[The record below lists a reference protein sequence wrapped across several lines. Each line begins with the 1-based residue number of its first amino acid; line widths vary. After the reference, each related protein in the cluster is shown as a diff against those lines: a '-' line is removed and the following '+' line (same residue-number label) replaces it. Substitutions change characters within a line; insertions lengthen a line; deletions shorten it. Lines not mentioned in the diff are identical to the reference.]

1 MKRLDGKVCIITG
14 SNSGVGAATAELFAR
29 EGAKVVITARR
40 VDKLEEVANKIKAE
54 GGEVLAVRCD
64 VSNEDDVKSMFDALG
79 KLDVVVNNAGI
90 AKDSDPMEK
99 SAEEFLEVI
108 KVNLLGTFLVS
119 KYAVNH
125 VDKGCI
131 VNISSTNAL
140 DTYYPESLDYD
151 ASKAGVI
158 SLTHN
163 FSLYLKDRDIRV
175 NVVCPDWIDTDMN
188 LGMDEEY
195 KKSLGVFLKPEEVA
209 KVVYDV
215 SIDESVN
222 DAVIRVAD
230 NSVK

>member
-1 MKRLDGKVCIITG
+1 MKVLVTG
-14 SNSGVGAATAELFAR
+14 GARGLGLAISLYYLKMGHSVVVNYNNSDEMALKLKSEYGD
-29 EGAKVVITARR
+29 R
-40 VDKLEEVANKIKAE
+40 VSI
-54 GGEVLAVRCD
+54 VRAD
-64 VSNEDDVKSMFDALG
+64 VSNEDDVKRMFDVLG

-140 DTYYPESLDYD
+140 DTYYPESIDYD

-188 LGMDEEY
+188 LDMDEEY

-215 SIDESVN
+215 SIDESIN
-222 DAVIRVAD
+222 DAVIRVGD

>member
-1 MKRLDGKVCIITG
+1 MKVLVTG
-14 SNSGVGAATAELFAR
+14 GARGLGLAISLYYLKMGHSVVVNYNNSSDLALKLKSEYGD
-29 EGAKVVITARR
+29 R
-40 VDKLEEVANKIKAE
+40 VSIVKA
-54 GGEVLAVRCD
+54 D
-64 VSNEDDVKSMFDALG
+64 VSNEDDVKRMFDALG

-90 AKDSDPMEK
+90 AKDSDSMEK

-140 DTYYPESLDYD
+140 DTYYPESIDYD

-188 LGMDEEY
+188 LEMDEEY

-222 DAVIRVAD
+222 DAVIRVGD

>member
-1 MKRLDGKVCIITG
+1 MKVLVTG
-14 SNSGVGAATAELFAR
+14 GARGLGLAISLYYLKMGHSVVVNYNNSRDLALKLKSEYGD
-29 EGAKVVITARR
+29 R
-40 VDKLEEVANKIKAE
+40 VSIVKA
-54 GGEVLAVRCD
+54 D
-64 VSNEDDVKSMFDALG
+64 VSNEDDVKRMFDALG

-140 DTYYPESLDYD
+140 DTYYPESMDYD

-195 KKSLGVFLKPEEVA
+195 KKSLGVFLKTEEVA

-222 DAVIRVAD
+222 DVVIRVGD

>member
-1 MKRLDGKVCIITG
+1 MKVLVTG
-14 SNSGVGAATAELFAR
+14 GARGLGLAISLYYLKMGHSVVVNYNNSDEMAFKLKSEYGD
-29 EGAKVVITARR
+29 R
-40 VDKLEEVANKIKAE
+40 VSIVKA
-54 GGEVLAVRCD
+54 D
-64 VSNEDDVKSMFDALG
+64 VSNEDDVKRMFDSLG

-140 DTYYPESLDYD
+140 DTYYPESMDYD

-188 LGMDEEY
+188 LEMDEEY

-215 SIDESVN
+215 SVDKSVN
-222 DAVIRVAD
+222 DVVIRVGD

>member
-1 MKRLDGKVCIITG
+1 MKVLVTG
-14 SNSGVGAATAELFAR
+14 GARGLGLAISLYYLKMGHSVVVNYNNSGDLALKLKSEYGD
-29 EGAKVVITARR
+29 R
-40 VDKLEEVANKIKAE
+40 VSIVKA
-54 GGEVLAVRCD
+54 D
-64 VSNEDDVKSMFDALG
+64 VSNEDDVKRMFDALG

-140 DTYYPESLDYD
+140 DTYYPESMDYD

-188 LGMDEEY
+188 LEMDEEY
-195 KKSLGVFLKPEEVA
+195 KKSLSVFLKPEDVA
-209 KVVYDV
+209 RVVYDV

-222 DAVIRVAD
+222 DTVIRVGD

>member
-1 MKRLDGKVCIITG
+1 MKVLVTG
-14 SNSGVGAATAELFAR
+14 GARGLGLAISLYYLKMGHSVVVNYNNSSDLALKLKSEYGD
-29 EGAKVVITARR
+29 R
-40 VDKLEEVANKIKAE
+40 VSIVKA
-54 GGEVLAVRCD
+54 D
-64 VSNEDDVKSMFDALG
+64 VSNEDDVKRMFDALG

-125 VDKGCI
+125 MDKGCI

-140 DTYYPESLDYD
+140 DTYYPESMDYD

-222 DAVIRVAD
+222 DAVIRVGD

>member
-1 MKRLDGKVCIITG
+1 MKVLVTG
-14 SNSGVGAATAELFAR
+14 GARGLGLAISLYYLKMGHSVVVNYNNSSDLALKLKSEYGD
-29 EGAKVVITARR
+29 R
-40 VDKLEEVANKIKAE
+40 VSIVKA
-54 GGEVLAVRCD
+54 D
-64 VSNEDDVKSMFDALG
+64 VSNEDDVKRMFNALG

-140 DTYYPESLDYD
+140 DTYYPESMDYD

-222 DAVIRVAD
+222 DVVIRVGD

>member
-1 MKRLDGKVCIITG
+1 MKVLVTG
-14 SNSGVGAATAELFAR
+14 GARGLGLAISLYYLKMRHSVVVNYNNSSEMALKLKR
-29 EGAKVVITARR
+29 EYGDR
-40 VDKLEEVANKIKAE
+40 VSIVKA
-54 GGEVLAVRCD
+54 D
-64 VSNEDDVKSMFDALG
+64 VSNEDDVKRMFDSLG

-140 DTYYPESLDYD
+140 DTYYPESMDYD

-163 FSLYLKDRDIRV
+163 FSLYLKDRGIRV

-222 DAVIRVAD
+222 DAVIRVGD

>member
-1 MKRLDGKVCIITG
+1 MKVLVTG
-14 SNSGVGAATAELFAR
+14 GARGLGLAISLYYLKMGHSVVVNYNNSDEMALKLKSEYGD
-29 EGAKVVITARR
+29 R
-40 VDKLEEVANKIKAE
+40 VSIVKA
-54 GGEVLAVRCD
+54 D
-64 VSNEDDVKSMFDALG
+64 VSNEDDVKRMFDALG

-140 DTYYPESLDYD
+140 DTYYPESMDYD

-163 FSLYLKDRDIRV
+163 FSLYLKDRGIRV

-195 KKSLGVFLKPEEVA
+195 KKSLGAFLKPEDVA
-209 KVVYDV
+209 RVVYDV
-215 SIDESVN
+215 SIDESIN
-222 DAVIRVAD
+222 DAVIRVGD

>member
-1 MKRLDGKVCIITG
+1 MKVLVTG
-14 SNSGVGAATAELFAR
+14 GARGLGLAISLYYLKMGHSVVVNYNNSNEMALKLKSEYGD
-29 EGAKVVITARR
+29 R
-40 VDKLEEVANKIKAE
+40 VSI
-54 GGEVLAVRCD
+54 VRAD
-64 VSNEDDVKSMFDALG
+64 VSNEDDVKRMFDALG

-90 AKDSDPMEK
+90 AKDSEPMEK

-140 DTYYPESLDYD
+140 DTYYPESMDYD

-188 LGMDEEY
+188 LEMDEEY

-222 DAVIRVAD
+222 DAVIRVGD

>member
-1 MKRLDGKVCIITG
+1 MNVLVTG
-14 SNSGVGAATAELFAR
+14 GARGLGLAISLYYLKMGHSVVVNYNNSDEMAL
-29 EGAKVVITARR
+29 
-40 VDKLEEVANKIKAE
+40 KLKSEYGDRISIVKA
-54 GGEVLAVRCD
+54 D
-64 VSNEDDVKSMFDALG
+64 VSNEDDVKRMFDALG

-140 DTYYPESLDYD
+140 DTYYPESMDYD

-188 LGMDEEY
+188 LEMDEEY

-222 DAVIRVAD
+222 DAVIRVGD

>member
-1 MKRLDGKVCIITG
+1 MKVLVTG
-14 SNSGVGAATAELFAR
+14 GARGLGLAISLYYLKMGHSVVVNYNNSDEMALKLKIEYGD
-29 EGAKVVITARR
+29 R
-40 VDKLEEVANKIKAE
+40 VAIVKA
-54 GGEVLAVRCD
+54 D
-64 VSNEDDVKSMFDALG
+64 VSNEDDVKRMFDALG

-140 DTYYPESLDYD
+140 DTYYPESMDYD

-163 FSLYLKDRDIRV
+163 FSLYLKDRGIRV

-195 KKSLGVFLKPEEVA
+195 KKSLGAFLKPEEVA

-222 DAVIRVAD
+222 DVVIRVGD

>member
-1 MKRLDGKVCIITG
+1 MKVLVTG
-14 SNSGVGAATAELFAR
+14 GARGLGLAISLYYLKMGHSVVVNYNNSSDLALKLKSEYGD
-29 EGAKVVITARR
+29 R
-40 VDKLEEVANKIKAE
+40 VSIVKA
-54 GGEVLAVRCD
+54 D
-64 VSNEDDVKSMFDALG
+64 VSNEDDVKRMFDALG

-140 DTYYPESLDYD
+140 DTYYPESIDYD

-188 LGMDEEY
+188 LEMDEEY

-222 DAVIRVAD
+222 DAVIRVGD

>member
-1 MKRLDGKVCIITG
+1 MNVLVTG
-14 SNSGVGAATAELFAR
+14 GARGLGLAISLYYLKMGHSVVVNYNNSSDLALKLKSKYGD
-29 EGAKVVITARR
+29 R
-40 VDKLEEVANKIKAE
+40 VSIVKA
-54 GGEVLAVRCD
+54 D
-64 VSNEDDVKSMFDALG
+64 VSNEDDVKRMFDALG

-140 DTYYPESLDYD
+140 DTYYPESMDYD

-188 LGMDEEY
+188 LEMDEEY

-222 DAVIRVAD
+222 DAVIRVGD

>member
-1 MKRLDGKVCIITG
+1 MKVLVTG
-14 SNSGVGAATAELFAR
+14 GARGLGLAISLYYLKMGHSVVVNYNNSIDLALKLKSKYVD
-29 EGAKVVITARR
+29 R
-40 VDKLEEVANKIKAE
+40 VSIIKA
-54 GGEVLAVRCD
+54 D
-64 VSNEDDVKSMFDALG
+64 VSNEGDVKRMFDVLG

-222 DAVIRVAD
+222 DVVIRVGD

>member
-1 MKRLDGKVCIITG
+1 MKVLVTG
-14 SNSGVGAATAELFAR
+14 GARGLGLAISLYYLKMGHSVVVNYNNSDEMALKLKSEYGD
-29 EGAKVVITARR
+29 R
-40 VDKLEEVANKIKAE
+40 VSFVKA
-54 GGEVLAVRCD
+54 D
-64 VSNEDDVKSMFDALG
+64 VSNEDDVKRMFDALG

-140 DTYYPESLDYD
+140 DTYYPESMDYD

-188 LGMDEEY
+188 LEMDEEY

-215 SIDESVN
+215 SVDKSVN
-222 DAVIRVAD
+222 DVVIRVGD

>member
-1 MKRLDGKVCIITG
+1 MKVLVTG
-14 SNSGVGAATAELFAR
+14 GARGLGLAISLYYLKMGHSVVVNYNNSSEMALKLKR
-29 EGAKVVITARR
+29 EYGDR
-40 VDKLEEVANKIKAE
+40 VSIVKA
-54 GGEVLAVRCD
+54 D
-64 VSNEDDVKSMFDALG
+64 VSNEDDVKRMFDALG

-99 SAEEFLEVI
+99 STEEFLEVI
-108 KVNLLGTFLVS
+108 KANLLGTFLVS

-140 DTYYPESLDYD
+140 DTYYPESMDYD

-188 LGMDEEY
+188 LEMDEEY

-215 SIDESVN
+215 SIDESIN
-222 DAVIRVAD
+222 DAVIRVGD

>member
-1 MKRLDGKVCIITG
+1 MKVLVTG
-14 SNSGVGAATAELFAR
+14 GARGLGLAISLYYLKMGHSVVVNYNNSDEMALKLKSEYGD
-29 EGAKVVITARR
+29 R
-40 VDKLEEVANKIKAE
+40 VSIVKA
-54 GGEVLAVRCD
+54 D
-64 VSNEDDVKSMFDALG
+64 VSNEDDVKRVFDALG

-140 DTYYPESLDYD
+140 DTYYPESMDYD

-188 LGMDEEY
+188 LEMDEEY

-215 SIDESVN
+215 SVDKSVN
-222 DAVIRVAD
+222 DVVIRVGD

>member
-1 MKRLDGKVCIITG
+1 MNVLVTG
-14 SNSGVGAATAELFAR
+14 GARGLGLAISLYYLKMGHSVVVNYNNSSDLALKLKSKYGD
-29 EGAKVVITARR
+29 R
-40 VDKLEEVANKIKAE
+40 VSIVKA
-54 GGEVLAVRCD
+54 D
-64 VSNEDDVKSMFDALG
+64 VSNEDDVKRMFDALG

-99 SAEEFLEVI
+99 SAEEFLDVI

-140 DTYYPESLDYD
+140 DTYYPESMDYD

-188 LGMDEEY
+188 LEMDEEY

-222 DAVIRVAD
+222 DAVIRVGD

>member
-1 MKRLDGKVCIITG
+1 MKVLVTG
-14 SNSGVGAATAELFAR
+14 GARGLGLAISLYYLKMGHSVVVNYNNSSEMALKLKR
-29 EGAKVVITARR
+29 EYGDR
-40 VDKLEEVANKIKAE
+40 VSIVKA
-54 GGEVLAVRCD
+54 D
-64 VSNEDDVKSMFDALG
+64 VSNEDDVKRMFDSLG

-140 DTYYPESLDYD
+140 DTYYPESMDYD

-188 LGMDEEY
+188 LEMDEEY

-215 SIDESVN
+215 SIDESIN
-222 DAVIRVAD
+222 DAVIRVGD

>member
-1 MKRLDGKVCIITG
+1 MKVLVTG
-14 SNSGVGAATAELFAR
+14 GARGLGLAISLYYLKMGHSVVVNYNNSSDLALKLKSEYGD
-29 EGAKVVITARR
+29 R
-40 VDKLEEVANKIKAE
+40 VSIVKA
-54 GGEVLAVRCD
+54 D
-64 VSNEDDVKSMFDALG
+64 VSNEDDVKRMFDALG

-140 DTYYPESLDYD
+140 DTYYPESMDYD

-163 FSLYLKDRDIRV
+163 FSLYLKDRGIRV

-188 LGMDEEY
+188 LEMDEEY

-222 DAVIRVAD
+222 DVVIRVGD

>member
-1 MKRLDGKVCIITG
+1 MKVLVTG
-14 SNSGVGAATAELFAR
+14 GARGLGLAISLYYLKMRHSVVVNYNNSGDLALKLKSEYGD
-29 EGAKVVITARR
+29 R
-40 VDKLEEVANKIKAE
+40 VSIVKA
-54 GGEVLAVRCD
+54 D
-64 VSNEDDVKSMFDALG
+64 VSNEDDVKRMFDALG

-140 DTYYPESLDYD
+140 DTYYPESIDYD

-188 LGMDEEY
+188 LEMDEEY

-222 DAVIRVAD
+222 DAVIRVGD

>member
-1 MKRLDGKVCIITG
+1 MKVLVTG
-14 SNSGVGAATAELFAR
+14 GARGLGLAISLYYLKMGHSVVVNYNNSSDLALKLKSEYGD
-29 EGAKVVITARR
+29 R
-40 VDKLEEVANKIKAE
+40 VSIVKA
-54 GGEVLAVRCD
+54 D
-64 VSNEDDVKSMFDALG
+64 VSNEDDVKRMFDELG

-140 DTYYPESLDYD
+140 DTYYPESMDYD
-151 ASKAGVI
+151 ASKAGMI

-195 KKSLGVFLKPEEVA
+195 KKSLGVFLNPEEVA

-222 DAVIRVAD
+222 DAVIRVGD

>member
-1 MKRLDGKVCIITG
+1 MKVLVTG
-14 SNSGVGAATAELFAR
+14 GARGLGLAISLYYLKMGHSVVVNYNNSSDLALKLKSEYGD
-29 EGAKVVITARR
+29 R
-40 VDKLEEVANKIKAE
+40 VSIVKA
-54 GGEVLAVRCD
+54 D
-64 VSNEDDVKSMFDALG
+64 VSNEYDVKRMFDALG

-140 DTYYPESLDYD
+140 DTYYPESMDYD

-195 KKSLGVFLKPEEVA
+195 KKSLVVFLNPEEVA

-222 DAVIRVAD
+222 DAVIRVGD

>member
-1 MKRLDGKVCIITG
+1 MKVLVTG
-14 SNSGVGAATAELFAR
+14 GARGLGLAISLYYLKMGHSVVVNYNNSDEMALKLKSEYGD
-29 EGAKVVITARR
+29 R
-40 VDKLEEVANKIKAE
+40 VSIVKA
-54 GGEVLAVRCD
+54 D
-64 VSNEDDVKSMFDALG
+64 VSNEDDVKRMFDALG

-140 DTYYPESLDYD
+140 DTYYPESMDYD

-195 KKSLGVFLKPEEVA
+195 KKSLGVFLKPEDVA

-222 DAVIRVAD
+222 DEVIRVGD

>member
-1 MKRLDGKVCIITG
+1 MKVLVTGGARGLGLAISLYYLKMGHSVVVDYNNSDEMALKLKSEYGDRVSIVKV
-14 SNSGVGAATAELFAR
+14 
-29 EGAKVVITARR
+29 
-40 VDKLEEVANKIKAE
+40 
-54 GGEVLAVRCD
+54 D
-64 VSNEDDVKSMFDALG
+64 VSNEDNVKRMFDALG
-79 KLDVVVNNAGI
+79 KLDVIVNNAGI

-140 DTYYPESLDYD
+140 DTYYPESMDYD

-188 LGMDEEY
+188 LEMDEEY
-195 KKSLGVFLKPEEVA
+195 KKSLGVFLKPEDVA

-222 DAVIRVAD
+222 DAVIRVGD

>member
-1 MKRLDGKVCIITG
+1 MKVLVTG
-14 SNSGVGAATAELFAR
+14 GARGLGLAISLYYLKMGHSVVVNYNNSDEMAL
-29 EGAKVVITARR
+29 
-40 VDKLEEVANKIKAE
+40 KLKSEYGDRISIVKA
-54 GGEVLAVRCD
+54 D
-64 VSNEDDVKSMFDALG
+64 VSNEDDVKRMFDALG

-140 DTYYPESLDYD
+140 DTYYPESMDYD

-188 LGMDEEY
+188 LEMDEEY

-215 SIDESVN
+215 SIDESIN
-222 DAVIRVAD
+222 DAVIRVGD

>member
-1 MKRLDGKVCIITG
+1 MKVLVTG
-14 SNSGVGAATAELFAR
+14 GARGLGLAISLYYLKMGHSVVVNYNNSNEMALKLKSEYGD
-29 EGAKVVITARR
+29 R
-40 VDKLEEVANKIKAE
+40 VSIVKA
-54 GGEVLAVRCD
+54 D
-64 VSNEDDVKSMFDALG
+64 VSNEDDVKRMFDALG

-140 DTYYPESLDYD
+140 DTYYPESIDYD

-188 LGMDEEY
+188 LEMDEEY

-222 DAVIRVAD
+222 DAVIRVGD

>member
-1 MKRLDGKVCIITG
+1 MKVLVTG
-14 SNSGVGAATAELFAR
+14 GARGLGLAISLYYLKMGHSVVVNYNNSSDLALKLKSEYGD
-29 EGAKVVITARR
+29 R
-40 VDKLEEVANKIKAE
+40 VSIVKA
-54 GGEVLAVRCD
+54 D
-64 VSNEDDVKSMFDALG
+64 VSNEDDVKRMFDELG

-140 DTYYPESLDYD
+140 DTYYPESMDYD
-151 ASKAGVI
+151 ASKAGMI

-222 DAVIRVAD
+222 DVVIRVGD

>member
-1 MKRLDGKVCIITG
+1 MKVLVTG
-14 SNSGVGAATAELFAR
+14 GARGLGLAISLYYLKMGHSVVVNYNNSDEMALKLKSEYGD
-29 EGAKVVITARR
+29 R
-40 VDKLEEVANKIKAE
+40 VSIVKA
-54 GGEVLAVRCD
+54 D
-64 VSNEDDVKSMFDALG
+64 VSNEDDVKRMFDALG

-140 DTYYPESLDYD
+140 DTYYPESMDYD

-195 KKSLGVFLKPEEVA
+195 KKSLGVF
-209 KVVYDV
+209 
-215 SIDESVN
+215 
-222 DAVIRVAD
+222 
-230 NSVK
+230 

>member
-1 MKRLDGKVCIITG
+1 MKVLVTG
-14 SNSGVGAATAELFAR
+14 GARGLGLAISLYYLKMGHSVVVNYNNSDEMALKLKSEYGD
-29 EGAKVVITARR
+29 R
-40 VDKLEEVANKIKAE
+40 VSI
-54 GGEVLAVRCD
+54 VRAD
-64 VSNEDDVKSMFDALG
+64 VSNEDDVKRMFDVLG

-140 DTYYPESLDYD
+140 DTYYPESMDYD

-188 LGMDEEY
+188 LEMDEEY

-215 SIDESVN
+215 SIDESIN
-222 DAVIRVAD
+222 DAVIRVGD

>member
-1 MKRLDGKVCIITG
+1 MKVLVTG
-14 SNSGVGAATAELFAR
+14 GARGLGLAISLYYLKMGHSVVVNYNNSSDLALKLKSEYGD
-29 EGAKVVITARR
+29 R
-40 VDKLEEVANKIKAE
+40 VSIVKA
-54 GGEVLAVRCD
+54 D
-64 VSNEDDVKSMFDALG
+64 VSNEDDVKRMFDALG

-140 DTYYPESLDYD
+140 DTYYPESIDYD

-188 LGMDEEY
+188 LEMDEEY

-215 SIDESVN
+215 SVDKSVN
-222 DAVIRVAD
+222 DVVIRVGD

>member
-1 MKRLDGKVCIITG
+1 MKVLVTG
-14 SNSGVGAATAELFAR
+14 GARGLGLAISLYYLKMGHSVVVNYNNSSDLALKLKSEYGD
-29 EGAKVVITARR
+29 R
-40 VDKLEEVANKIKAE
+40 VSIVKA
-54 GGEVLAVRCD
+54 D
-64 VSNEDDVKSMFDALG
+64 VSNEDDVKRMFDALG

-140 DTYYPESLDYD
+140 DTYYPESMDYD

-188 LGMDEEY
+188 LGMDEYY
-195 KKSLGVFLKPEEVA
+195 KKSLGKFLKPEEVA

-215 SIDESVN
+215 SVDESVN
-222 DAVIRVAD
+222 DAVIRVGD

>member
-1 MKRLDGKVCIITG
+1 MKVLVTG
-14 SNSGVGAATAELFAR
+14 GARGLGLAISLYYLKMGHSVVVNYNNSDEMALKLKSEYGD
-29 EGAKVVITARR
+29 R
-40 VDKLEEVANKIKAE
+40 VSIVKA
-54 GGEVLAVRCD
+54 D
-64 VSNEDDVKSMFDALG
+64 VSNEDDVKRMFDALG

-222 DAVIRVAD
+222 DVVIRVGD

>member
-1 MKRLDGKVCIITG
+1 MNVLVTG
-14 SNSGVGAATAELFAR
+14 GARGLGLAISLYYLKMGHSVVVNYNNSNEMALKLKSEYGD
-29 EGAKVVITARR
+29 R
-40 VDKLEEVANKIKAE
+40 VSIIKA
-54 GGEVLAVRCD
+54 D
-64 VSNEDDVKSMFDALG
+64 VSNEDDVKRMFDALG

-140 DTYYPESLDYD
+140 DTYYPESMDYD

-188 LGMDEEY
+188 LEMDEEY

-215 SIDESVN
+215 SVDESVN
-222 DAVIRVAD
+222 DAVIRVGD

>member
-1 MKRLDGKVCIITG
+1 MKVLVTG
-14 SNSGVGAATAELFAR
+14 GARGLGLAISLYYLKMGHSVVVNYNNSDEMALKLKSEYGD
-29 EGAKVVITARR
+29 R
-40 VDKLEEVANKIKAE
+40 VSIVKA
-54 GGEVLAVRCD
+54 D
-64 VSNEDDVKSMFDALG
+64 VSNEDDVKRMFDALG

-99 SAEEFLEVI
+99 SSEEFLEVI

-222 DAVIRVAD
+222 DVVIRVGD